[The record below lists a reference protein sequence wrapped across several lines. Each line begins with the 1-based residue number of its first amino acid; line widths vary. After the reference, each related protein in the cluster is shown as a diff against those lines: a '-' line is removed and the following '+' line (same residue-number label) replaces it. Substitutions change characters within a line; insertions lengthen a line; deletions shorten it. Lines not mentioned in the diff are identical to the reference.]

1 MKNRSDIEVMASI
14 LRSATSSW
22 EYKTSIMNIAAISH
36 SQLIRYLAVG
46 IEKGLIEYSETT
58 GLYKT
63 TKSGVFYLRKYE
75 QMVSMFPSVPEILD
89 FETESSSQK
98 SRDHLYNNVS

>member
-22 EYKTSIMNIAAISH
+22 EYKTSIMNNAAISH

-46 IEKGLIEYSETT
+46 LEKGLIEYSEAT
-58 GLYKT
+58 GLYRT
-63 TKSGVFYLRKYE
+63 TESGVFYLRKYE
-75 QMVSMFPSVPEILD
+75 QMVSMLPSVPEILD
-89 FETESSSQK
+89 FESESNSTN
-98 SRDHLYNNVS
+98 SRDHVYTNVS

>member
-14 LRSATSSW
+14 LRSATKSW
-22 EYKTSIMNIAAISH
+22 EYKTSIMNTAAISH

-58 GLYKT
+58 GLYRT
-63 TKSGVFYLRKYE
+63 TDSGVFYLKKYE
-75 QMVSMFPSVPEILD
+75 QMVSMLPSVPEILD
-89 FETESSSQK
+89 FENEQDCHK
-98 SRDHLYNNVS
+98 SRDHIYNNVS

>member
-22 EYKTSIMNIAAISH
+22 EYKTSIMNTAAISH

-75 QMVSMFPSVPEILD
+75 QMVSMLPSVPEILD

>member
-22 EYKTSIMNIAAISH
+22 EYKTSIMNTAAISH

-58 GLYKT
+58 GLYRT
-63 TKSGVFYLRKYE
+63 TESGIFYLRKYE
-75 QMVSMFPSVPEILD
+75 QMVSMLPSVPEILD
-89 FETESSSQK
+89 FEDEPSSSE
-98 SRDHLYNNVS
+98 SRDQLYSNVS